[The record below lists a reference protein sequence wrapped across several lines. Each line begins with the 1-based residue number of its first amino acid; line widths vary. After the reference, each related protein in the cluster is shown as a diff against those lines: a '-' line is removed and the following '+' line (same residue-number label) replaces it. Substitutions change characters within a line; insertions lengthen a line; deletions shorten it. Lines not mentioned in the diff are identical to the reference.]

1 MSIAYAAVFLGALRA
16 GVVVA
21 PLAPGSTP
29 ASLVRMIQDAR
40 ARLLFVDAAAADA
53 LGPDLAGEI
62 PRILLDNSMSG
73 PALDA
78 WLPATGAKPAAVC
91 IDPSWAFNIIYSSGT
106 TGEPKGIVQ
115 PHAMRWSHVRRGRT
129 YGYGADTVTLL
140 STPLYSNTTL
150 VVLFPTLAFG
160 GTVVL
165 MPKFDAAAYLQLAQD
180 QLVRGDLLVGADG
193 GWSGIRQQLL
203 ADLLEGF

>member
-1 MSIAYAAVFLGALRA
+1 
-16 GVVVA
+16 
-21 PLAPGSTP
+21 
-29 ASLVRMIQDAR
+29 
-40 ARLLFVDAAAADA
+40 
-53 LGPDLAGEI
+53 
-62 PRILLDNSMSG
+62 
-73 PALDA
+73 
-78 WLPATGAKPAAVC
+78 
-91 IDPSWAFNIIYSSGT
+91 
-106 TGEPKGIVQ
+106 
-115 PHAMRWSHVRRGRT
+115 MRWSHVRRGRT

-203 ADLLEGF
+203 ADPNVRSVLPKIEFSGLISNGDKSVVMVGLGVEPDSEFAIKGPFMTVKAGQVLASGSTEPEVMLGDVLARNLKAQPDSSLTLLASTTDGAFISARATAARWHSPPESSVGR